1 MQRVFW
7 QTFWWRGTRSK
18 PEKTGS
24 KYGANKEE
32 KIYDGISSWKLNVL
46 PYNHLFPPM
55 NCSQMIVN
63 WLLSSVSENVPH
75 FWTLISNEVKH
86 INRGP
91 HQDLSDFL
99 YSGNTNEIQWILFYF
114 QLYAMKQRSWM
125 VLKLFFNGIIFWLK
139 YLCFFGHTF
148 LCVFFFQI

>member
-1 MQRVFW
+1 ME
-7 QTFWWRGTRSK
+7 QTKKRKFMMGYHH
-18 PEKTGS
+18 G
-24 KYGANKEE
+24 
-32 KIYDGISSWKLNVL
+32 KLNVL

-55 NCSQMIVN
+55 NCYHVIVN

-99 YSGNTNEIQWILFYF
+99 YSGNTN
-114 QLYAMKQRSWM
+114 
-125 VLKLFFNGIIFWLK
+125 
-139 YLCFFGHTF
+139 
-148 LCVFFFQI
+148 